1 MIRLFSPVVLS
12 LLLVLLLSS
21 EARAQTAGCGKN
33 VPKAVVGNIG
43 SVNITS
49 SKMTRSFYLNLPP
62 DYDPNTPH
70 ATVIGF
76 HGSGVNGLLFEA
88 DTRLSDP
95 KFATNKIMVYPNG
108 LNDVWA
114 TGVDAAGA
122 TPLDVDLTFIQDL
135 LDNLRDNYCID
146 DQRIYATG
154 ISNGGGFV
162 NRIACSPS
170 LGANFAAFAPSSGA
184 YTGYEQ
190 NSTGN
195 STCDPFK
202 LPTPILSIHGGNDTT
217 VPYSG
222 RNSSINST
230 DIIATPPIQ
239 YWLQGWID
247 RNNCTNM
254 TETTNGTV
262 HHFTWTCAGVQ
273 GAMEH
278 YKVDDMG
285 HYWASTTPTFSQIDA
300 HAPPTP
306 IDGDTLI
313 IAFFDKWTKNVTGTA
328 GSPSPTQSGG
338 PQTSTSGGDAATS
351 SAAGGGNA
359 AGRID
364 ISMVNVGLAV
374 LVSIFGG
381 GLGLVLA

>member
-1 MIRLFSPVVLS
+1 MARLLSPILLS
-12 LLLVLLLSS
+12 LLLKDVL
-21 EARAQTAGCGKN
+21 AQTAGCGKN
-33 VPKAVVGNIG
+33 ATKAVIGNIG
-43 SVNITS
+43 AVNITS

-70 ATVIGF
+70 AAVFGF

-95 KFATNKIMVYPNG
+95 QFATDKILVYPNG

-122 TPLDVDLTFIQDL
+122 TPLDWDLTFIQDL
-135 LDNLRDNYCID
+135 LDNLRENYCID

-170 LGANFAAFAPSSGA
+170 LGANFAAFAPVSGA

-217 VPYSG
+217 VPYNG

-230 DIIATPPIQ
+230 DIIATPPIE

-247 RNNCTNM
+247 RNDCTNQ

-262 HHFTWTCAGVQ
+262 HHFTWTCAGVES
-273 GAMEH
+273 AMEH
-278 YKVDDMG
+278 YKVDNMG
-285 HYWASTTPTFSQIDA
+285 HYWPSTTPTFSQVSA
-300 HAPPTP
+300 GAPPTP
-306 IDGDTLI
+306 IDGNTLI
-313 IAFFDKWTKNVTGTA
+313 IAFFDRFTKNVTGTA
-328 GSPSPTQSGG
+328 TSPSSTQSGG
-338 PQTSTSGGDAATS
+338 PSTTSGGTTT
-351 SAAGGGNA
+351 SAAGSGTGA

-364 ISMVNVGLAV
+364 ISLANVGLAV
-374 LVSIFGG
+374 MISIFGG
-381 GLGLVLA
+381 LGFVMV